1 MKGSHKVLPTQYGL
15 TTLSLA
21 QVASHSSQN
30 SSPFP
35 VSLPLLYNLENVVV
49 LIVVLVDFDSV
60 LIDFNSMLTD
70 FNSALVDF
78 NSVLVDFGSD
88 TCPILLN

>member
-21 QVASHSSQN
+21 QVASYSSQN

-35 VSLPLLYNLENVVV
+35 VSLPLLYDLENVVV
-49 LIVVLVDFDSV
+49 NMVV
-60 LIDFNSMLTD
+60 
-70 FNSALVDF
+70 LVDF
-78 NSVLVDFGSD
+78 NSVLVDFNSAVVDFGSAVMDFGSD
-88 TCPILLN
+88 IYPVLLH

>member
-1 MKGSHKVLPTQYGL
+1 MKGSHRVLPTQYGL

-35 VSLPLLYNLENVVV
+35 VSLPLLYDLENVVV
-49 LIVVLVDFDSV
+49 NVVVLVDFDS
-60 LIDFNSMLTD
+60 
-70 FNSALVDF
+70 A
-78 NSVLVDFGSD
+78 LVDFGSD
-88 TCPILLN
+88 TFPVLLH

>member
-1 MKGSHKVLPTQYGL
+1 MKGSHKVLPTQYSL

-21 QVASHSSQN
+21 QVASHTSQS

-35 VSLPLLYNLENVVV
+35 VSLPLLYDFKN
-49 LIVVLVDFDSV
+49 VDFDSV
-60 LIDFNSMLTD
+60 LMDFNSVLTD

-78 NSVLVDFGSD
+78 DSALMDFGSD
-88 TCPILLN
+88 TCPVLLY

>member
-21 QVASHSSQN
+21 QAASHSSQN

-35 VSLPLLYNLENVVV
+35 VSLPLLYDLENMVVNM
-49 LIVVLVDFDSV
+49 VVLVDFDSV
-60 LIDFNSMLTD
+60 L
-70 FNSALVDF
+70 VDF
-78 NSVLVDFGSD
+78 DSAVVDFGSD
-88 TCPILLN
+88 TCPVLLH

>member
-1 MKGSHKVLPTQYGL
+1 MKGNHKVLPTQHGL

-30 SSPFP
+30 SSPFL
-35 VSLPLLYNLENVVV
+35 VSLPLLDDLKNMA
-49 LIVVLVDFDSV
+49 VLVDFDSV
-60 LIDFNSMLTD
+60 LVDFNSVL
-70 FNSALVDF
+70 ADF

-88 TCPILLN
+88 TCPVLLH

>member
-21 QVASHSSQN
+21 QVASYLSQN

-35 VSLPLLYNLENVVV
+35 VSLPLLYDLENVVV
-49 LIVVLVDFDSV
+49 NVVVLEDFDSVLVDFDSAV
-60 LIDFNSMLTD
+60 
-70 FNSALVDF
+70 VDF
-78 NSVLVDFGSD
+78 GSAVVDFGSD
-88 TCPILLN
+88 TCPVLLY